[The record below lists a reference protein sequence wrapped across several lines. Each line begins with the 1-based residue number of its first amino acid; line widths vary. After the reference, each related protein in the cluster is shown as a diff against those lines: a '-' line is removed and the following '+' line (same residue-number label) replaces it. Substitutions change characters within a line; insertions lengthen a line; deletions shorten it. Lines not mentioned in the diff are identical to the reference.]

1 MRVPSCICQTGL
13 SGTRGTCFAPPRDFC
28 LDYLDYLDSSN
39 ISNHSFAI
47 MPRKRKDCPICG
59 KQGLLKL
66 SNHLA
71 DFHQLSSRERQSY
84 LMQARIF
91 PLDINALLNELIML
105 RQKVPVKERPKKWY
119 KLWLLSL

>member
-1 MRVPSCICQTGL
+1 M
-13 SGTRGTCFAPPRDFC
+13 
-28 LDYLDYLDSSN
+28 
-39 ISNHSFAI
+39 
-47 MPRKRKDCPICG
+47 RKDCTICG

-105 RQKVPVKERPKKWY
+105 RQKVPVKKRPKKWY